1 VKSLFPR
8 SALDHHIAFVGKTGS
23 GKTGSAKSGT
33 VEPALAAG
41 ERVCV
46 IDPTGAWWGLR
57 LGIDGNSKGLP
68 IYVFGGDHG
77 DFPLLGTQGEMIAEA
92 IQTRQDKDITALFAS
107 FDSSTGSNS
116 GAITTTLFQSAITT
130 LDSNNIPSLPRVAV
144 LHPFQW
150 GSLRVA
156 FTNASTYG
164 MQVGE
169 DVVRRGVTASVLG
182 VDIFTTGN
190 VGTATVST
198 STVYAGAMF
207 HPSAVALA
215 TKGALPE
222 IASEYDA
229 SLRAVE
235 VVGTGVWGEAE
246 YRGGA
251 TTNGRGGAAVFL
263 YSNSTVA

>member
-1 VKSLFPR
+1 
-8 SALDHHIAFVGKTGS
+8 
-23 GKTGSAKSGT
+23 
-33 VEPALAAG
+33 
-41 ERVCV
+41 
-46 IDPTGAWWGLR
+46 
-57 LGIDGNSKGLP
+57 
-68 IYVFGGDHG
+68 
-77 DFPLLGTQGEMIAEA
+77 M
-92 IQTRQDKDITALFAS
+92 
-107 FDSSTGSNS
+107 
-116 GAITTTLFQSAITT
+116 
-130 LDSNNIPSLPRVAV
+130 
-144 LHPFQW
+144 
-150 GSLRVA
+150 A

-164 MQVGE
+164 MTVGE
-169 DVVRRGVTASVLG
+169 DVVKRGVTATVLG

-190 VGTATVST
+190 VGTATVSS

-215 TKGALPE
+215 TKGNMPE